1 MFNGNIKGTMELNE
15 LKLREI
21 RQDINTR
28 RLAKWM
34 TDKNQKNL
42 LVIDGYIIE
51 NDEQPKHNTVI
62 QQVKQ
67 MVLATAQLLVK

>member
-21 RQDINTR
+21 HQDINTR

-34 TDKNQKNL
+34 TDKNKKSL
-42 LVIDGYIIE
+42 LVTDGYIIE